1 MKCFHHN
8 DMDGYCSAA
17 IVAAETKDYN
27 QDDYIEIDY
36 VTPIPVH
43 KINEGETVYFVDYSF
58 SGTNINALKEILNR
72 NCNLIWIDHHKT
84 SIALL
89 DRYPEFKSIPG
100 IVREGESGALLTYKF
115 FHKSEIEKCLDIPHP
130 IELVSDYDCWQFKYG
145 DETTFFKLGV
155 DSEDSSPL
163 SSFWYDVIYDG
174 QQSGKRM
181 EQTIKNG
188 RLLKNYVDE
197 QNTWYRNHYGFISEI
212 NGIPCFALNLKTNSW
227 VFGKAYDDYPLC
239 VAFAYNGERYVYTL
253 YSSKSDIDCAA
264 IAGLFGGGGHAGA
277 AGFSTETLILNKFK
291 ETAT

>member
-17 IVAAETKDYN
+17 IVASETKDYN

-58 SGTNINALKEILNR
+58 SGTNINALKEILNH

-89 DRYPEFKSIPG
+89 DRYPEFKAIPSI
-100 IVREGESGALLTYKF
+100 
-115 FHKSEIEKCLDIPHP
+115 
-130 IELVSDYDCWQFKYG
+130 
-145 DETTFFKLGV
+145 FKLGV

-174 QQSGKRM
+174 QRSGKRM
-181 EQTIKNG
+181 DQTIKNG

-239 VAFAYNGERYVYTL
+239 VAFVYNGEHYVYTL
-253 YSSKSDIDCAA
+253 YSSKSDVDCAA
-264 IAGLFGGGGHAGA
+264 IAGLYGGGGHAGA